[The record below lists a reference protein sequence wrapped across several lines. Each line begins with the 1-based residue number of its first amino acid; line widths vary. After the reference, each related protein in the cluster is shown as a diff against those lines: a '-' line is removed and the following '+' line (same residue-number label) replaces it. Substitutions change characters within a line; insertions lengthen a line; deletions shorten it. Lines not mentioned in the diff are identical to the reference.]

1 MSSVASPEGLIH
13 LGMDTSKNTI
23 VVATLLPGEESPVTD
38 RIFNE
43 EEAIR
48 RLVGRFPDRSVLR
61 AWYEAGPGGYDL
73 YRLLASMGVACQVVA
88 PSLIPKG
95 GSDKVKTDKRDSRR
109 LARLGRA
116 GELTPIR
123 VPSPGE
129 EAVRDLARAR
139 DAVLADRKRARQRLT
154 AVLMRHGRIWRG
166 GSYWTAAHRAWI
178 AAQRY
183 GEPAL
188 ASAIGY
194 YRATLEV
201 REAELA
207 AVEAELMPWAGREPL
222 AGPVAR
228 LGCYR
233 GIAELGGLTLA
244 AEVVDW
250 RRFPAARAFMSYTG
264 LVPSEYSSG
273 ERTRRGHITKA
284 GSEPVRTALTEAA
297 WAYRHAPAIG
307 AGLRRRQD
315 GAAAETLARSWTA
328 QRRLHAR
335 YVHLVH
341 AGGKAA
347 PEAVVAVARE
357 LAGFVWAE
365 MTAASPACMTRP
377 SRWRAGTLAVAGT
390 IPVNDVGTKVIPG
403 SSQGHHP
410 AGDRPAV
417 PTRGYES
424 GSDGRSRHPA
434 SARHPCRPRPPPG
447 QATGTPC
454 PGCPSVPAGRTPASR
469 APAASLR
476 ERYAPL

>member
-38 RIFNE
+38 RVFNE

-61 AWYEAGPGGYDL
+61 AWYEAGPGGYEL

-116 GELTPIR
+116 GELTPVR
-123 VPSPGE
+123 VPSAAE

-139 DAVLADRKRARQRLT
+139 AVVLDDRKRARQRLI

-166 GSYWTAAHRAWI
+166 ASYWTAAHRAWI
-178 AAQRY
+178 AAQQF

-188 ASAIGY
+188 ASAVGH
-194 YRATLEV
+194 YRAALEV

-207 AVEAELMPWAGREPL
+207 AIEAELAPWAAREPL

-233 GIAELGGLTLA
+233 GIAELSGLTLA

-264 LVPSEYSSG
+264 LVPAEYSSG
-273 ERTRRGHITKA
+273 DRTRRGHITKA
-284 GSEPVRTALTEAA
+284 GSEPVRTALTEVAC
-297 WAYRHAPAIG
+297 AYRHGPAIG
-307 AGLRRRQD
+307 AGLRRRQH
-315 GAAAETLARSWTA
+315 GAAPETLARSWTA

-357 LAGFVWAE
+357 LAGFVRAE
-365 MTAASPACMTRP
+365 MTAA
-377 SRWRAGTLAVAGT
+377 
-390 IPVNDVGTKVIPG
+390 
-403 SSQGHHP
+403 
-410 AGDRPAV
+410 
-417 PTRGYES
+417 
-424 GSDGRSRHPA
+424 
-434 SARHPCRPRPPPG
+434 
-447 QATGTPC
+447 
-454 PGCPSVPAGRTPASR
+454 
-469 APAASLR
+469 
-476 ERYAPL
+476 